1 MSIKS
6 NAFGRVELTGADA
19 RKFKAQATYGRAKK
33 EAKQGAVKGAAM
45 AKELQASGA
54 IKLKLR
60 ATA

>member
-19 RKFKAQATYGRAKK
+19 KKFRAQATYGRPKAAAKS
-33 EAKQGAVKGAAM
+33 GAAKGSVM
-45 AKELQASGA
+45 ARELQSSGTV
-54 IKLKLR
+54 KLKLR

>member
-19 RKFKAQATYGRAKK
+19 KKFRAQATYGRPKAAAKS
-33 EAKQGAVKGAAM
+33 GAALGSAM
-45 AKELQASGA
+45 ARELQSSGTV
-54 IKLKLR
+54 KVKLR

>member
-19 RKFKAQATYGRAKK
+19 KKFKAQATYGRAKK
-33 EAKQGAVKGAAM
+33 EAKQSALRGAAM
-45 AKELQASGA
+45 AEELQSSGA

-60 ATA
+60 VSA